1 MQTAEKS
8 THSHGQRLSHSTGKW
23 LQRLGGLGAIA
34 AIGVIGMVGYGFT
47 QSSESDTKPAAV
59 PVSQPIVAKSVTALG
74 RLEPQ
79 GEVLKVAASS
89 SGSRV
94 AQLLVKQGDGVKK
107 GQVIAILDNRD
118 RLQAELGQAQEQ
130 VRVAQAKLAQV
141 KAGAKVGEIS
151 AQQSTIQRIEAQLIG
166 DRQTQQ
172 ATITRLEAQLAGD
185 MAAQKA
191 SIRKLEAELNNAQ
204 AEYQRYKQLSEEGA
218 VSTSIYESKGL
229 TLETSRQQLA
239 EAKANL
245 ERTQKTGQQQIKE
258 AEAALE
264 RIERTGQQQINEARS
279 TLNKV
284 AEVRPVDVQTA
295 QAEVNSA
302 LAAVKKVQ
310 AELDLASVRSP
321 RNGQILRVRTWDGEI
336 VGNDGIVELGQTQ
349 QMIAVAE
356 VYETDVKKLKIGQ
369 KAIITSGAFN
379 GEATGKIQE
388 IGLQIYKNNVL
399 NTDPTAA
406 ADSRIVEVKIALDP
420 ASSAKVQAFTNLEV
434 TVAINVK

>member
-8 THSHGQRLSHSTGKW
+8 THSLGKRFSHSTGKW
-23 LQRLGGLGAIA
+23 LQLLGGLGAIA
-34 AIGVIGMVGYGFT
+34 AIGFVGYGFT
-47 QSSESDTKPAAV
+47 QSSELDAKPAAV

-79 GEVLKVAASS
+79 GEVIKIAAST

-94 AQLLVKQGDGVKK
+94 AQLLVKQGDVVKK
-107 GQVIAILDNRD
+107 GQVIAILDTRD
-118 RLQAELGQAQEQ
+118 RLQAELAQAQEQ
-130 VRVAQAKLAQV
+130 VQVAQAKLAQV
-141 KAGAKVGEIS
+141 KAGAKVGEIG
-151 AQQSTIQRIEAQLIG
+151 AQQSNIQRIEAQLSG

-172 ATITRLEAQLAGD
+172 ATIDRLEAQLTGD
-185 MAAQKA
+185 VISQKA

-204 AEYQRYKQLSEEGA
+204 AEYQRYKQLSDEGA
-218 VSTSIYESKGL
+218 VSASIYESKGL

-245 ERTQKTGQQQIKE
+245 ERTQRTGQQQIKE
-258 AEAALE
+258 AKAALE
-264 RIERTGQQQINEARS
+264 RIESTGQQQINEARS

-284 AEVRPVDVQTA
+284 AEVRPVDVQAA

-310 AELDLASVRSP
+310 AELDLAYVRSP

-349 QMIAVAE
+349 QMIAAAE

-379 GEATGKIQE
+379 GEATGNVKE

-406 ADSRIVEVKIALDP
+406 ADARIVEVKIALDP

-434 TVAINVK
+434 TVAINVQ